1 MSIELLLLIAIFVLL
16 PLLQQLLDAVRRRN
30 EQTPE
35 RAGPPT
41 ASEHQLEL
49 EESLPAAHAPLRRP
63 PEDRQLPATARQK
76 PSEPMT
82 ASEPVPARSAAT
94 SVAPDPA
101 VLRKGRRSRAVASL
115 RSPPDLRRAVVLMT
129 ILGPCRASP
138 R

>member
-1 MSIELLLLIAIFVLL
+1 MSLELLLLIAIFVLL

-41 ASEHQLEL
+41 ASEHQPAM
-49 EESLPAAHAPLRRP
+49 EERLPAAHAPLRQP
-63 PEDRQLPATARQK
+63 PEDRLLPATAHQK
-76 PSEPMT
+76 ASEPMT
-82 ASEPVPARSAAT
+82 ASEHMPARSAAT

-101 VLRKGRRSRAVASL
+101 VLRRARRSRAVASL
-115 RSPPDLRRAVVLMT
+115 RNPSGLRRAFVLMT